1 MCESQEVIA
10 QVQAPEWKL
19 RDISTRVAIVVV
31 LI

>member
-1 MCESQEVIA
+1 MGESQEVTA

-19 RDISTRVAIVVV
+19 RDTSTRVVVV

>member
-1 MCESQEVIA
+1 MCESQKVIA

-19 RDISTRVAIVVV
+19 RDTSTRVVVV

>member
-1 MCESQEVIA
+1 MCESQKVIA

-19 RDISTRVAIVVV
+19 RDTSTRVVVVVV